1 MALDESRDND
11 EIFKDRGITYLIDKV
26 LLEEV
31 KPVNVDFIES
41 AAGSGFKLTSTLVAG
56 GGCGGSC
63 SSC

>member
-1 MALDESRDND
+1 MALDESNEND
-11 EIFKDRGITYLIDKV
+11 EVFEDRGITYLIDKV

-41 AAGSGFKLTSTLVAG
+41 AAGSGFKLTSSLVSG
-56 GGCGGSC
+56 SGCGGSC

>member
-1 MALDESRDND
+1 MALDESHEND
-11 EIFKDRGITYLIDKV
+11 EIFKDRGITYLIDKA
-26 LLEEV
+26 LLAEV

-41 AAGSGFKLTSTLVAG
+41 AAGTGFKLTSSLVGG